1 MAQMTEKMK
10 VLNFILNASDYC
22 EFMRLFYGLGYT
34 IHHSATHPRSITI
47 PSDIL
52 GYIERR
58 DVSGDTYKFV
68 IYGKSHRPYN
78 NARVVYL
85 TRQPKGE

>member
-1 MAQMTEKMK
+1 MARIIEKRK
-10 VLNFILNASDYC
+10 TLIYILNASDYC
-22 EFMRLFYGLGYT
+22 EYMRVFYGLGYT

-68 IYGKSHRPYN
+68 IYGKIHRPYN

-85 TRQPKGE
+85 TRQTKGE